1 MLPREF
7 STWGQPF
14 CGTGL
19 DHARDDELGALGVR
33 GRDIRSSRG
42 GRSKKL
48 GIVSGWRPRRLQGRG
63 QPAGCATEPC
73 ANNERPQPDTDEVP
87 NLQPGHNRDCYE
99 CDRPN
104 IICARNTCRD
114 RAAEGK
120 THHGNENED
129 LEPLTKRDP
138 SNKANTTSEI
148 AMVETPSADQV
159 L

>member
-14 CGTGL
+14 CRTGL
-19 DHARDDELGALGVR
+19 DHARDDELGALR

-42 GRSKKL
+42 SSRAKSSAPSVGGDRAASKV
-48 GIVSGWRPRRLQGRG
+48 GVSRAR
-63 QPAGCATEPC
+63 CASEPC
-73 ANNERPQPDTDEVP
+73 ADNERPQPDTDEIP
-87 NLQPGHNRDCYE
+87 NLQPGHNRDCHE

-104 IICARNTCRD
+104 IICARNTRRD
-114 RAAEGK
+114 RADEGK
-120 THHGNENED
+120 TQHGNENED
-129 LEPLTKRDP
+129 PEPLTKRDP